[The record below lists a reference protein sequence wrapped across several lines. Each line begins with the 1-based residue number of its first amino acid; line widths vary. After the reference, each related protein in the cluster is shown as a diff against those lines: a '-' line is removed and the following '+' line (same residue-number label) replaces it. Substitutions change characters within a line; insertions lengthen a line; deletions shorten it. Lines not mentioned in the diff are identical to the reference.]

1 MADVVFLTDS
11 AKEQME
17 TMLNDHKKNAV
28 RLALK
33 GGGCAGFK
41 YDWTLEDSAEA
52 GDEIIDLPNGKFAI
66 DSMSIMYL
74 IGSTVD
80 YKKEVFGSY
89 FDIRNPASTSSCGCG
104 ESIGF

>member
-1 MADVVFLTDS
+1 MSVVFLTDS
-11 AKEQME
+11 AREQMTE
-17 TMLNDHKKNAV
+17 MLEKHQKSAIK
-28 RLALK
+28 LALQ

-41 YDWTLEDSAEA
+41 YDWTLEDTSEKD
-52 GDEIIDLPNGKFAI
+52 DEVIDLPNGKFLI

-89 FDIRNPASTSSCGCG
+89 FDIKNPASISSCGCG
-104 ESIGF
+104 ESVGF